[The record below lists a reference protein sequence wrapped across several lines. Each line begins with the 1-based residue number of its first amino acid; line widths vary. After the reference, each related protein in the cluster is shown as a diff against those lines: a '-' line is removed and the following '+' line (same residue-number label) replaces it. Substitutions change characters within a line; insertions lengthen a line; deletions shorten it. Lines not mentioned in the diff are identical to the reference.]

1 MVVQSPADR
10 ARAQRR
16 TARAVRSGRYK
27 SQLPSSTTSRAR
39 TSQVEYAR
47 SLFADTSKIQTKND
61 EKIMAKYASYAYWE
75 ERNPGMHPNADS
87 DWFDIGKEYF
97 YHNLGG
103 ITDNAYR
110 VSNS

>member
-1 MVVQSPADR
+1 MAQSPADR

-16 TARAVRSGRYK
+16 TARAVRSGRYQ
-27 SQLPSSTTSRAR
+27 SQLPRSITSRAR

-47 SLFADTSKIQTKND
+47 SLFADTDKVETAND
-61 EKIMAKYASYAYWE
+61 EKIMARYASYAYWE
-75 ERNPGMHPNADS
+75 ERNPGMHPGADP

-97 YHNLGG
+97 YHSLGRG

-110 VSNS
+110 ISDS